1 MNRWKKVALAAT
13 TILMAATM
21 AFSFAACGP
30 DQPDDPNPGPGHT
43 HVDENDDGKCDECGE
58 DMGEDPDDPGT
69 DPDPNDRMETINVD
83 TPEALNAYTEQSS
96 ELYDEVLGEFYEH
109 YQRALADT
117 VASDSEKYALEAI
130 AEAKLL
136 ESAVM
141 MPTQTEGGNYAI
153 SRLAPNTIAYSL
165 WGNDDTRYHQALVT
179 NQLITSEDRKV
190 MRAQWNEMRA
200 EGEDVYVG
208 ADYNAWAREYLTEQG
223 YTIKDSYTI
232 GYSADPE
239 TFDVLATSQTT
250 DSDVLV
256 NTYDGL
262 VEYDEMGYIQPA
274 IAESWEVSA
283 DGLTYTFHLRDDAAW
298 VDSQGRFVANV
309 TADDFVAGFQHMLDA
324 AGGLEYLVQGVV
336 VNADEY
342 LTGTVTD
349 FSQVGVRAVDE
360 HTVEYTLVQET
371 PYFMTML
378 GYGVFAPL
386 NRSYFISK
394 GGAFGRDAFATAE
407 ASDAYKYGTTSTDI
421 LYCGPYRITQHT
433 STQVIEFSQNASYY
447 NADNINLHSIVWN
460 YYSSEDPLATYNDAK
475 SGTIDG
481 AGLNTNSLNQAR
493 LETTTDLYGNTGTYF
508 ELYNYTSATSTTT
521 FSMFY
526 NLNRYAFED
535 IYDGGA
541 YSSQT
546 VAQAELTKA
555 AMQNVH
561 FRRAISFAFNRQAY
575 NAVTVGEELSLVS
588 LRNTYTPGTFVMLS
602 EDVTVDI
609 NGTATTFPAGT
620 YYGEIVQAQ
629 IDADNVPIQVWN
641 TEVEDSIS
649 GVMGSSDGFDGW
661 YNVENAVAELETA
674 IEELAAEGYEI
685 SADNPVQIDFIWFD
699 ASPTYAQ
706 RGQAYKQSLEANLNG
721 CVQVNLISAT
731 QNQWYYSCY
740 FNSYGYESNY
750 DANDLSGWG
759 PDYGDPKTYLDT
771 FLPDYAGYVVKSIG
785 LF

>member
-1 MNRWKKVALAAT
+1 MNRWKKVALAAA
-13 TILMAATM
+13 TILMSATM

-30 DQPDDPNPGPGHT
+30 NEPDEPDDPDNPGI
-43 HVDENDDGKCDECGE
+43 DN
-58 DMGEDPDDPGT
+58 PDDPGT
-69 DPDPNDRMETINVD
+69 DPDDPGAAPMETITVD
-83 TPEALNAYTEQSS
+83 TPEALNAYNEQSS
-96 ELYDEVLGEFYEH
+96 EIYDEVLGEFYE
-109 YQRALADT
+109 YYMRAFEDT
-117 VASDSEKYALEAI
+117 VTSDSERFALEAI

-153 SRLAPNTIAYSL
+153 SRLAPNTVAYAL

-179 NQLITSEDRKV
+179 NELITSSDREA
-190 MRAQWNEMRA
+190 MRAQWAEMRA

-208 ADYNAWAREYLTEQG
+208 ADYNDWAREYLTEHG
-223 YTIKDSYTI
+223 YTIKDSYI
-232 GYSADPE
+232 MGYTGDPE
-239 TFDVLATSQTT
+239 TLDVLATSQAT
-250 DSDVLV
+250 DTDVLV

-262 VEYDEMGYIQPA
+262 VEYDEMGYLQPA
-274 IAESWEVSA
+274 LAESWEVSD
-283 DGLTYTFHLRDDAAW
+283 DGLTYTFHLRDDATW
-298 VDSQGRFVANV
+298 VDSQGRYVADV

-336 VNADEY
+336 VNASEY
-342 LTGTVTD
+342 LAGTVAD

-360 HTVEYTLVQET
+360 YTLEYTLVQET

-378 GYGVFAPL
+378 GYSVFAPM
-386 NRSYFISK
+386 NRSFFLSS
-394 GGAFGRDAFATAE
+394 GGAFGREAFATAQVAE
-407 ASDAYKYGTTSTDI
+407 TYTYGRTNDPSSI
-421 LYCGPYRITQHT
+421 LYCGPYRITQYT
-433 STQVIEFSQNASYY
+433 SSQVVEFSQNASYY

-460 YYSSEDPLATYNDAK
+460 YYSGEDPLATYNDTR
-475 SGTIDG
+475 SGVIDG
-481 AGLNTNSLNQAR
+481 AGLNTNSLVQAQR
-493 LETTTDLYGNTGTYF
+493 DTDTDIYGNTGTYF
-508 ELYNYTSATSTTT
+508 DLYSYTSSTTTTT

-526 NLNRYAFED
+526 NVNRYAFED
-535 IYDGGA
+535 IYDGNA
-541 YSSQT
+541 ASSQT

-575 NAVTVGEELSLVS
+575 NAVTVGEDLSLVS
-588 LRNTYTPGTFVMLS
+588 LRNTYTPGTFVRLS

-629 IDADNVPIQVWN
+629 LDADGVPIQAWS
-641 TEVEDSIS
+641 TEVEDSITS
-649 GVMGSSDGFDGW
+649 DMGSSDGFDGW

-685 SADNPVQIDFIWFD
+685 SAENPVQIDFIWFD
-699 ASPTYAQ
+699 ASSTYAQ
-706 RGQAYKQSLEANLNG
+706 RGQAYKQSLEENLNG

-731 QNQWYYSCY
+731 QAEWYYSCY
-740 FNSYGYESNY
+740 YNSYGYESNY

-759 PDYGDPKTYLDT
+759 PDYGDPKSYLDT
-771 FLPDYAGYVVKSIG
+771 FLPDYAGHVVKSIG